1 MLQTVN
7 HMQGKELFCEKRSLM
22 SLVSSPNPVA
32 DQDVTAIIM
41 MRKITPK
48 TQIVINIVVHKT

>member
-22 SLVSSPNPVA
+22 SLAFSNPVA
-32 DQDVTAIIM
+32 DQDVTAIMM
-41 MRKITPK
+41 MRKIIPK
-48 TQIVINIVVHKT
+48 TQTVINIVVHKT

>member
-1 MLQTVN
+1 MPQTIN

-32 DQDVTAIIM
+32 DRDVTAIMM
-41 MRKITPK
+41 MRKIIPK